1 MADVIDVTMFTTQL
15 QRELMDNVT
24 PELAKITDM
33 SKALN
38 KAIVEGNI
46 DVAVS
51 TIGDDKVKKIATE
64 MNASNKYFEKSISLS
79 TKLRQ
84 EFHGINNA
92 TDVKNK
98 LDGLIVQ
105 NQQRQA
111 AAAETIKKRETEII
125 PVIQAK
131 LQQAE
136 LDLSLM
142 DLKDAGYKSQQ
153 DRVKSLTRNLQTE
166 NNLTADMI
174 GQQQALTAQMEE
186 QLKVGKKSLAD
197 GVRWQDVV
205 KKINEDGQTTIT
217 NSIKQLE
224 VSKKAQKVL
233 DGMGEGQRKLL
244 KESEHIIKEYTS
256 GFDAIQES
264 IMGSLGK
271 LPLVGGMLQ
280 AHVKGPLEEATE
292 KAKGAFIQSFIDAKE
307 AAHGT
312 GSAIQGIA
320 AGMKSFVSGIA
331 GMGKALI
338 GALLNPFTLILV
350 LVGGFLFLLKSAFDE
365 LSKIEDAARE
375 FRFQFGMSAETSAR
389 LVQDAYAL
397 QSEFKDLGLY
407 IEDWLKSGA
416 ALVDVFGS
424 VHFVSKEATAFVG
437 LMASATGVAEE
448 SFAGAMNNLMKLGAV
463 AGGESE
469 AIISSV
475 QKLAEGYG
483 LSFAKIMD
491 DIANASEEALKFARG
506 SAKAMAS
513 AAFHARRMGSSLDDV
528 SSSAAA
534 LLDFETSITSQMHAS
549 TMFGQAINLSAMRR
563 AAHEGDAKALLEERL
578 KLMRNLGGLEN
589 MSRWQQDSLAQAM
602 GTTVDQM
609 YEMQKVEKQNIL
621 LKELA
626 NKKVSWAMEAQAKR
640 DKADA
645 DEAARK
651 NMSAADL
658 AKLAEKDLKILIAK
672 NKQHEMMT
680 DMTNQL
686 KGAWHDV
693 KTALLPVA
701 KELMPMIIEL
711 LNKARDYMKGFY
723 KETEKNGEVTTELTA
738 KGKELKKAF
747 ASILSIVELLG
758 ETLMWAFEN
767 PLKTIGLIIIGLTT
781 IKFLSAGI
789 SAAAANA
796 FGGGGGGGAGGTL
809 FGMSPKTMMSAAFS
823 LLLMAGAVYVFALA
837 LEKLKDVGLDE
848 LGLAIGGMATMLMG
862 LFAVAQIMAAFPA
875 AQLIQGAFAIALLGA
890 SLIPFAFA
898 MNLLK
903 DVGIGELGLAAAGIT
918 ILGVAGAALGAFAPL
933 TIAGAAA
940 LLLLS
945 LAFIPL
951 GFGLSLLTPLV
962 EAFGKV
968 FVSVVSLVVDAI
980 GLLIDGFVRFA
991 EVLGGF
997 IIGVLDK
1004 VVQAIK
1010 AVGNVIIG
1018 VANTIAG
1025 IITSI
1030 GGAIASVITAIGD
1043 AISGFITSIAE
1054 GIAIVID
1061 SVSGAITAMVDDITR
1076 LAEIDAGNL
1085 LAVAGALVAVGA
1097 AMAGFGV
1104 GSGVGAAASGMG
1116 NAVGALGNGVAGLFG
1131 ADTEELNKSPLQKIL
1146 DFADKADSIILVADK
1161 MDLLVSTFERLA
1173 DMDDVLERAAAG
1185 LTSLGSAM
1193 ASFGM
1198 GLAQI
1203 GIGNAMS
1210 GIGGAI
1216 SGLFGGGEKQKDP
1229 LEQIFN
1235 FLDRLSGLDINTDAL
1250 ALISELNLAGF
1261 MGELPDG
1268 FSNRMEV
1275 FTNSIG
1281 NFLEVVKGST
1291 AVEMNMLSGLSTS
1304 SSEFLNAVGKYVPK
1318 IKLTAGKTLENLAEG
1333 LDEFFE
1339 SFKGLRNINV
1349 RDIPVMATGFGK
1361 LTVNLADIDVIP
1373 KDVDDILNN
1382 LGDGIFQF
1390 FDEVGETDTRGFA
1403 YISTFQE
1410 KLFPFL
1416 RDFAGLP
1423 IGNISEDVSSI
1434 LNNLG
1439 DGIFQF
1445 FDELSVVDLT
1455 SLPFL
1460 SDIQNAMIPFLTA
1473 FAQLK
1478 FPAENADEILKNLG
1492 SGLEEFADFVNDG
1505 EGQKI
1510 SKFFKASGREFT
1522 RFIEGMGRLSR
1533 VGRLS
1538 IVDSMKS
1545 LLILVE
1551 TMGPETTDKLVQF
1564 SSIFVLKMN
1573 EMTKASDPLAEN
1585 LNSITTNLKEL
1596 SNIIEGLNI
1605 NKLEA
1610 LRGLIPQQTIDQVQ
1624 KILDDNGTKGPF
1636 GPAGQPG
1643 QPGNVIVDFLP
1654 AKFVEIAQPTVK
1666 EFFLGEGGSVTDLS
1680 NRSDS
1685 DIQRDEQREKYFR
1698 KVYITPEEIS
1708 KKIERQQAFLAEE
1721 LAKVVGDPVGTNRI
1735 QHGVDLVRR
1744 DIAILEKIKLDT
1756 HPTTPS
1762 LADIFSTP
1770 LKETPGAKTL
1780 PPQDPFAE
1788 IFSTPP
1794 EEKTLPPQQSLAE
1807 IFSTP
1812 PEEKT
1817 LADIFSNPPPEVLEQ
1832 TTAVT
1837 PNQSLSVGQTQ
1848 SDKLPAYVRITRV
1861 FNALNLFTNES
1872 FISGITRATSTLV
1885 SFAAAVDGLSQL
1897 KLNILAS
1904 VSKISAGEENLET
1917 GFNSTLSEIQ
1927 QEASPASTDT
1937 EILNNIT
1944 KSATQASDEK
1954 INNNTEVV
1962 KKLNE
1967 LILLMRTG
1975 GVSVNMDG
1983 RKVSK
1988 RIAASH
1994 D

>member
-1 MADVIDVTMFTTQL
+1 MATDPEVLDVTMFTAQL
-15 QRELMDNVT
+15 QKELADNVT
-24 PELAKITDM
+24 PELGKITDI
-33 SKALN
+33 SKDLN
-38 KAIVEGNI
+38 KAIIEGNI
-46 DVAVS
+46 DVAVDL
-51 TIGDDKVKKIATE
+51 IGSDKVKNLATD
-64 MNASNKYFEKSISLS
+64 MNASNAYFEKMKTTSISISQSL
-79 TKLRQ
+79 
-84 EFHGINNA
+84 GAA
-92 TDVKNK
+92 TDEAS
-98 LDGLIVQ
+98 LQAAI
-105 NQQRQA
+105 NQQNADLTTRIATGTEQIEKR
-111 AAAETIKKRETEII
+111 AEELI
-125 PVIQAK
+125 PTMQAK
-131 LQQAE
+131 VQQAE
-136 LDLSLM
+136 LELSLM
-142 DLKDAGYKSQQ
+142 NLTDANYESQKQKVKDLQADLA
-153 DRVKSLTRNLQTE
+153 VE
-166 NNLTADMI
+166 NNMTANLI
-174 GQQQALTAQMEE
+174 GQQQALMH
-186 QLKVGKKSLAD
+186 LKNVELKKSKDLLATGMD
-197 GVRWQDVV
+197 YKDVIKEYKDDNNDIV
-205 KKINEDGQTTIT
+205 S
-217 NSIKQLE
+217 NSLKQLQINKE
-224 VSKKAQKVL
+224 LKKVL
-233 DGMGEGQRKLL
+233 DGMGDGQAKLL
-244 KESEHIIKEYTS
+244 KDSEHIIKEYTD
-256 GFDAIQES
+256 GFDSIKDS
-264 IMGSLGK
+264 IMDSLGN

-292 KAKGAFIQSFIDAKE
+292 KAKGAFIQSFVDAKE

-312 GSAIQGIA
+312 GSAIKGMA
-320 AGMKSFVSGIA
+320 AGMKSFASGIA

-338 GALLNPFTLILV
+338 GALLNPFTLMLV
-350 LVGGFLFLLKSAFDE
+350 LVGGFLLLLKSAFDE

-711 LNKARDYMKGFY
+711 INKARDYMKGFY
-723 KETEKNGEVTTELTA
+723 KETEKNGEVTTELTE
-738 KGKELKKAF
+738 KGKDLKEAF
-747 ASILSIVELLG
+747 ANILSVVEVLG
-758 ETLMWAFEN
+758 DTLMWAFEN
-767 PLKTIGLIIIGLTT
+767 PLTAMGLLIVGLTT
-781 IKFLSAGI
+781 IKLI
-789 SAAAANA
+789 SAAISVAMTRI
-796 FGGGGGGGAGGTL
+796 GGGGAGGAGGAGGTL
-809 FGMSPKTMMSAAFS
+809 FGMAPKTMMSAAGS

-837 LEKLKDVGLDE
+837 MEKLKDVGLDE
-848 LGLAIGGMATMLMG
+848 LGLAIGGLTTMMVG
-862 LFAVAQIMAAFPA
+862 LLSIAKIMSKFPTAA
-875 AQLIQGAFAIALLGA
+875 LIQGAFAIAILGA
-890 SLIPFAFA
+890 SLVPFAFA
-898 MNLLK
+898 MTLLK
-903 DVGIGELGLAAAGIT
+903 DVGWGEFALAAAGMT
-918 ILGVAGAALGAFAPL
+918 VLGVAGALLGAFAPL

-951 GFGLSLLTPLV
+951 GYGLSLITPLM
-962 EAFGKV
+962 EAWGKMV
-968 FVSVVSLVVDAI
+968 I
-980 GLLIDGFVRFA
+980 GLATVLVPVIQSLIAALLKFA
-991 EVLGGF
+991 EILGGF
-997 IIGVLDK
+997 ILGVLDR
-1004 VVQAIK
+1004 
-1010 AVGNVIIG
+1010 VIIG
-1018 VANTIAG
+1018 FKTMGDVIVNVAMAIAS
-1025 IITSI
+1025 IVTSV
-1030 GGAIASVITAIGD
+1030 GDAIASVITAIGD
-1043 AISGFITSIAE
+1043 VITGFITSVAE
-1054 GIAIVID
+1054 GIATVID
-1061 SVSGAITAMVDDITR
+1061 SVSGAINVMVDDITR

-1097 AMAGFGV
+1097 AMAGFGL
-1104 GSGVGAAASGMG
+1104 GAGLGAAASGVG

-1281 NFLEVVKGST
+1281 NFLEVVKGTT
-1291 AVEMNMLSGLSTS
+1291 AVEMNMLSGLSAS

-1390 FDEVGETDTRGFA
+1390 FDEVGETNTRGFA

-1416 RDFAGLP
+1416 RAFAGLP

-1460 SDIQNAMIPFLTA
+1460 SDMQNAMIPFLTA

-1636 GPAGQPG
+1636 GPDGPVG
-1643 QPGNVIVDFLP
+1643 
-1654 AKFVEIAQPTVK
+1654 PTGVK
-1666 EFFLGEGGSVTDLS
+1666 VTEGTMINPLVMESPTLEEFFVVEDTSVADLS
-1680 NRSDS
+1680 SRSDS

-1708 KKIERQQAFLAEE
+1708 KKIERQQVFLAEE

-1770 LKETPGAKTL
+1770 LEETPGA
-1780 PPQDPFAE
+1780 
-1788 IFSTPP
+1788 
-1794 EEKTLPPQQSLAE
+1794 KTLPPQQSLAE

-1817 LADIFSNPPPEVLEQ
+1817 LADIFSNPPTEVLEQ
-1832 TTAVT
+1832 TTSVT

-1927 QEASPASTDT
+1927 QETSPASTDI

-1967 LILLMRTG
+1967 LILLMRSG